1 MKFLES
7 LINYDKDNI
16 PEKIIKKLTDVI
28 LGDENFDPDKI
39 KVASTA
45 CEGNLTEINN
55 KLIINCRYLKLLKSI
70 DNFCRV
76 RIQSDF
82 KMMCRRHK

>member
-16 PEKIIKKLTDVI
+16 PPPVMKKLETVI
-28 LGDENFDPDKI
+28 LNDENFDPDKI

-45 CEGNLTEINN
+45 CEGKN
-55 KLIINCRYLKLLKSI
+55 KFVAY
-70 DNFCRV
+70 
-76 RIQSDF
+76 
-82 KMMCRRHK
+82 

>member
-7 LINYDKDNI
+7 LILYDKDNI
-16 PEKIIKKLTDVI
+16 APHIMKKLHDRI

-45 CEGNLTEINN
+45 AEGTH
-55 KLIINCRYLKLLKSI
+55 Y
-70 DNFCRV
+70 FC
-76 RIQSDF
+76 
-82 KMMCRRHK
+82 